1 MTAIQILLLVAVGL
15 AGTAVVL
22 TPEPRHQALVLS
34 FYGLVLSLLFAVL
47 QAPEVAIAH
56 VAVGG
61 VAVPLMLLVAI
72 TSVRARAQ

>member
-1 MTAIQILLLVAVGL
+1 MIALQVLLFLAAAL

-22 TPEPRHQALVLS
+22 TREPRHQALVLS
-34 FYGLVLSLLFAVL
+34 FYGLVLTLLFAAL
-47 QAPEVAIAH
+47 QAPEVGIAQ